1 MCILDI
7 LRHLPRSLFSD
18 AQMDIISW
26 GLRVF
31 GIDDIPSVDVLKEL
45 DAELQEL
52 YGIKSIRYEGALGHV
67 YYVNSIEDLIA
78 QVQYFHYFVYCDKQ
92 C

>member
-45 DAELQEL
+45 DAELQEI
-52 YGIKSIRYEGALGHV
+52 YGINSIQYEGALGHV
-67 YYVNSIEDLIA
+67 YYVNNLEEIIA
-78 QVQYFHYFVYCDKQ
+78 QVLSTGLYLY
-92 C
+92 